1 MGAAI
6 SSVVTP
12 LFGISVFGVSIWQ
25 RFGTL
30 LKQSTLINIGLAGVL
45 MFGID
50 ALLPETE
57 GWAMLL
63 HGIGLGVY
71 AATLMLR
78 GEVTLQD
85 VAVLLPGKSSPGTRS
100 QGEPAT

>member
-1 MGAAI
+1 MPKVR
-6 SSVVTP
+6 SSTALRQP
-12 LFGISVFGVSIWQ
+12 Q
-25 RFGTL
+25 RRRFGAL
-30 LKQSTLINIGLAGVL
+30 IKQSTLINIGLAGGL

-50 ALLPETE
+50 ALLPATE

-85 VAVLLPGKSSPGTRS
+85 VAVLLPGKSSPGKSTPGKS
-100 QGEPAT
+100 AQSEPAT